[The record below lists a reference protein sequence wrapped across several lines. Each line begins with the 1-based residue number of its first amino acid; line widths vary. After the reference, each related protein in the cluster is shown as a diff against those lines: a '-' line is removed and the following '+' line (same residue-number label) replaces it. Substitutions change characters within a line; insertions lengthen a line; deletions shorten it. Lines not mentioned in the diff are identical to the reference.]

1 LTRQLRRA
9 SPTDHALCRRRAKRH
24 LAQFFQAEVVGVDF
38 GAREIRSDVGPFSY
52 DYLILAPGSR
62 TAFFGASGAREH
74 AIDLKG
80 LQDALRV
87 RNTIIDRFEE
97 VERLQ
102 GAVTDELLTFVFVG
116 GGPTWV
122 EAAADS
128 HDLIFDVLRDD
139 YPGVDFDRVRLVLV
153 NSGDHIL
160 QGLDPSLVHAWRG
173 DGSGLAAMRGRDR
186 AG

>member
-1 LTRQLRRA
+1 MTRQLRSA
-9 SPTDHALCRRRAKRH
+9 FPTNHALRRRRGQRH

-38 GAREIRSDVGPFSY
+38 GARKIRSDAESFSY

-62 TAFFGASGAREH
+62 TAYFGASGAREN

-80 LQDALRV
+80 LRDALRV
-87 RNTIIDRFEE
+87 RNTIIDRLEE
-97 VERLQ
+97 AERLR
-102 GAVTDELLTFVFVG
+102 GAFAEG
-116 GGPTWV
+116 V
-122 EAAADS
+122 EAAAGS
-128 HDLIFDVLRDD
+128 HDLIFDVLRGD
-139 YPGVDFDRVRLVLV
+139 YPGVDFERVRLVLV

-160 QGLDPSLVHAWRG
+160 RGLDPSLVHAWRG